1 MKNDRVYISS
11 TVESVSIRW
20 EKKSGKSINVNIIG
34 VRFLIQDAVTIRLLD
49 IPVPGVQLES

>member
-1 MKNDRVYISS
+1 MKNYRVYISS

-34 VRFLIQDAVTIRLLD
+34 VRFLIQDAVLQQLD

>member
-20 EKKSGKSINVNIIG
+20 EEKSGKSINVNIIG
-34 VRFLIQDAVTIRLLD
+34 VRFLIQDAVLQQLD

>member
-34 VRFLIQDAVTIRLLD
+34 VRFLIQDAVLQQLD
-49 IPVPGVQLES
+49 IPVPGVQLER